1 MGGSAV
7 EDDAVEV
14 EEDAVQAEESTVRL
28 PAEGQGQAE
37 PASLI
42 GTTLNERYRLLEV
55 IGDGGMGRVYRA
67 EQLATGK
74 AVALKLLHPEF
85 VGVDQVV
92 KRFEREATVM
102 TQLSHPH
109 IVNVIELGEW
119 NGRLFLAMELLAG
132 KTLAELIGD
141 GAKGGRRQTIK
152 WTLAIMRPMLDAL
165 EYAHERGVVHRDLK
179 PENIMVAPGGLLSRE
194 TIKLLDFGIAK
205 LGDRA
210 ERPASPKLTSH
221 GLVIGTPAY
230 MSPEQAA
237 GLEVDVRSDIYSC
250 GVILYQMLTGR
261 RPFESETGIEV
272 VLMHINDQP
281 KSLSEVTGGAWMP
294 DAMENVVLRAMAK
307 RPSDRFQSAR
317 ELRQALDHAAVI
329 DYAGAGG
336 AAVSPALLSAGSRF
350 LCLAIIAAAV
360 AIPLGHHLKARRAAA
375 ASKAAAVAAAAAP
388 APPQQSVQA
397 AAPESA
403 REASERSRRGA
414 KHARTSSKRPS
425 GHHRR

>member
-1 MGGSAV
+1 MTATRGGSVRVVRLHARRVDGVQNGAKPADSMAGSAV

-14 EEDAVQAEESTVRL
+14 EEDAVEAEESTVRL
-28 PAEGQGQAE
+28 PAEGQAA
-37 PASLI
+37 PASLV

-179 PENIMVAPGGLLSRE
+179 PENIMVAP
-194 TIKLLDFGIAK
+194 A
-205 LGDRA
+205 
-210 ERPASPKLTSH
+210 RPAVAREH
-221 GLVIGTPAY
+221 
-230 MSPEQAA
+230 QAA
-237 GLEVDVRSDIYSC
+237 RLRDREA
-250 GVILYQMLTGR
+250 GR
-261 RPFESETGIEV
+261 P
-272 VLMHINDQP
+272 
-281 KSLSEVTGGAWMP
+281 
-294 DAMENVVLRAMAK
+294 
-307 RPSDRFQSAR
+307 
-317 ELRQALDHAAVI
+317 
-329 DYAGAGG
+329 
-336 AAVSPALLSAGSRF
+336 
-350 LCLAIIAAAV
+350 
-360 AIPLGHHLKARRAAA
+360 RRAAA
-375 ASKAAAVAAAAAP
+375 HRRS
-388 APPQQSVQA
+388 
-397 AAPESA
+397 
-403 REASERSRRGA
+403 SRRTA
-414 KHARTSSKRPS
+414 W
-425 GHHRR
+425 